1 MTYSGSR
8 LGTSTCLMKCQSHRS
23 EGWQKGRQ
31 RKSGRRKESIR
42 RRGTEGCHV
51 NVSDRRRGERRRGWK
66 KKIYTEQNVPLTS
79 LTGGPQTVDG
89 GGVEWKGR
97 AEVRGERKLPW
108 VRPLTCPMRGGRGCR
123 CTPLCSLPPRCSRTF
138 PAWGHVWT
146 RPWDDIRRNLSNVD
160 ADNQL
165 GCKYMYNSLL
175 LVLLPALSV
184 SLSALFHPV
193 VEGGLKIYT
202 YCKS

>member
-1 MTYSGSR
+1 MLWLTAGQGLALPHVWWSVNHIGVR
-8 LGTSTCLMKCQSHRS
+8 DG
-23 EGWQKGRQ
+23 EKGRQ
-31 RKSGRRKESIR
+31 RKSVRRKESIR

-79 LTGGPQTVDG
+79 LTEGPQTVSG
-89 GGVEWKGR
+89 GGVEWKER
-97 AEVRGERKLPW
+97 VEVRGERKLPW
-108 VRPLTCPMRGGRGCR
+108 VRSLTCPTWGGRGCR
-123 CTPLCSLPPRCSRTF
+123 CTPLCSLSPRCSRTF
-138 PAWGHVWT
+138 PAQGHVWT
-146 RPWDDIRRNLSNVD
+146 RPWYDIQRNLSNVE

-165 GCKYMYNSLL
+165 SRKYMINSLL
-175 LVLLPALSV
+175 LLPALSV
-184 SLSALFHPV
+184 SVSALFHPV